1 MKQYKLPGRQ
11 SQAYNILSLIAIS
24 GELPKEQVY
33 RLPGGGEYKRIKVIP
48 SLKEKKF
55 ISTYYND
62 KLRGYRLTS
71 NSKNE
76 LLADNRERF
85 EFYLTGSIETNQPKY
100 EIRRRLRLKSIAE
113 AFVTMQNAGVAVY
126 KDEKPDIFY
135 PEAEL
140 KQTLSV
146 TAPAF
151 YNSREMKN
159 YGIDFN
165 KVRGSRSVGALL
177 TQSKI
182 FVVYNTGGSVMKWD
196 FRAEV
201 RTRTLLGVILG
212 IERLPCQY
220 RNSDVCGLMLGDSM
234 EQFYQLLTNKSRLKE
249 RGFKLDNTYDNFL
262 YLPNDSNGEM
272 VLRLLCDDGKTQEL
286 NRILSLDFNECNPG
300 MLVDNDAVDQ
310 NGNPVLFAY
319 DCNMTRIVRF
329 SGGLEIHDMKGT
341 IYCFDFQADVLRRYC
356 CNNVIFETIKTDKFK
371 RRFYP

>member
-126 KDEKPDIFY
+126 RDEKPDIFY

-165 KVRGSRSVGALL
+165 KVRGSRSVGVLL

-371 RRFYP
+371 RLFFL